1 MSKKEKIENE
11 ELEQNQE
18 VNEQEE
24 IIAKLKNDFELKSE
38 EAAKN
43 YESLQRLMAEFDNYK
58 KRSARERE
66 SLYNSLVGD
75 IITDF
80 LEIIDNLDKAIE
92 SAEESSFKQGIELIR
107 KQFIDTLKKYNVE
120 EIKALNET
128 FDPNYHESINHVDD
142 PEYGEQEV
150 IEVFRKGYKLG
161 DKVIRYAMVK
171 VAN

>member
-1 MSKKEKIENE
+1 MSKKEKNENE

-142 PEYGEQEV
+142 EQYGEQEV

>member
-1 MSKKEKIENE
+1 VSKKEKIENE
-11 ELEQNQE
+11 ELENQE
-18 VNEQEE
+18 TNEQEE
-24 IIAKLKNDFELKSE
+24 IIAKLKNDYEAKSE

-43 YESLQRLMAEFDNYK
+43 YEALQRLMAEFDNYK

-75 IITDF
+75 IILDF

-92 SAEESSFKQGIELIR
+92 SAEESSFKKGIELIR

-142 PEYGEQEV
+142 DQYGEQEV

>member
-1 MSKKEKIENE
+1 M
-11 ELEQNQE
+11 
-18 VNEQEE
+18 
-24 IIAKLKNDFELKSE
+24 KSE

-142 PEYGEQEV
+142 EQYGEQEV

>member
-1 MSKKEKIENE
+1 MSKKEKIEE
-11 ELEQNQE
+11 VENQE

-24 IIAKLKNDFELKSE
+24 IIAKLKNDFEIKAE

-142 PEYGEQEV
+142 PAYGEQEV